1 MAELGGLAE
10 SSLGLGAPGNQ
21 GNKPIAY
28 IQGGIHAREWV
39 SQATMMGLVKQLIDG
54 YNTNYKVKAM
64 LDTFDWYIVPVLNPD
79 GYSYTWTNVS
89 LIILFI
95 FFKIHNRNPY
105 HEISIPTIFLTVCGV
120 KNRRKADGNVCTGI
134 DLNRNYAYEWGG
146 DEASPVSCSETYRG
160 PRPLSE
166 PEHRG
171 VTSFLLEKQQ
181 TNGVHLFLDVHSY
194 GQYWLYPCGYTGS
207 KTVPLPDRRDLV
219 DNNLI
224 LPLIS

>member
-54 YNTNYKVKAM
+54 YNTNDKVKAM

-79 GYSYTWTNVS
+79 GYSYTWTND
-89 LIILFI
+89 
-95 FFKIHNRNPY
+95 RMWR
-105 HEISIPTIFLTVCGV
+105 
-120 KNRRKADGNVCTGI
+120 KNRRTADGNVCTGI

-171 VTSFLLEKQQ
+171 VTSFLLENNKPMVFISSWMF
-181 TNGVHLFLDVHSY
+181 TATDS
-194 GQYWLYPCGYTGS
+194 TGS
-207 KTVPLPDRRDLV
+207 THVATRARKLSPCPIDA
-219 DNNLI
+219 I
-224 LPLIS
+224 W